1 LCYTTVRLD
10 GQWVLNGEEV
20 GDNVPNQ
27 DTPWRMILPDSQ
39 GLLRIPEKCTHA
51 VNKQIALLLLFL
63 VSLIGLVFLYIDPVA
78 QPKQYLQFADQRM
91 LFGIK
96 NFLNVVS
103 NLPLI
108 LLGICG
114 VVLMW
119 RKQLV
124 HDNLSVT
131 PAYLTLFA
139 AVIFTGIG
147 SIWFHLNPTNGTL
160 FWDRLPMAVV
170 FMALT
175 AALVAEYLG
184 RRLQKILFY
193 PLLLAGAGS
202 VIYWHITETLGRGD
216 LRPYLLVQFLP
227 IICIVLL
234 MTISQSRFTRSRD
247 IPVILLCYGL
257 AKLTEFLDQQIF
269 AATTVISGHTLKHL
283 LAAAAIL
290 ILLRMLWL
298 REQIVN

>member
-1 LCYTTVRLD
+1 MD
-10 GQWVLNGEEV
+10 
-20 GDNVPNQ
+20 
-27 DTPWRMILPDSQ
+27 
-39 GLLRIPEKCTHA
+39 K
-51 VNKQIALLLLFL
+51 KIALLLLL
-63 VSLIGLVFLYIDPVA
+63 LLSVSGLVFLVLDPVA

-114 VVLMW
+114 VVLLW

-131 PAYLTLFA
+131 PTYLTLFA
-139 AVIFTGIG
+139 AVMFTGIG
-147 SIWFHLNPTNGTL
+147 STWFHLNPSNQAL

-170 FMALT
+170 FMAMST
-175 AALVAEYLG
+175 ALFAEYLG
-184 RRLQKILFY
+184 RYLQKILFY
-193 PLLLAGAGS
+193 PLLLTGTAS
-202 VIYWHITETLGRGD
+202 VIYWHITESLGRGD

-283 LAAAAIL
+283 LAAVAIL

-298 REQIVN
+298 REQIANR

>member
-1 LCYTTVRLD
+1 
-10 GQWVLNGEEV
+10 
-20 GDNVPNQ
+20 
-27 DTPWRMILPDSQ
+27 M
-39 GLLRIPEKCTHA
+39 PEKCAHDMD
-51 VNKQIALLLLFL
+51 KKIAFLLLIMVSVTGLLFL
-63 VSLIGLVFLYIDPVA
+63 FVEPVA
-78 QPKQYLQFADQRM
+78 QPKRYLQFADQRI

-114 VVLMW
+114 VVLVW
-119 RKQLV
+119 KKQLV
-124 HDNLSVT
+124 HDNFSAT

-139 AVIFTGIG
+139 AVMFTGIG
-147 SIWFHLNPTNGTL
+147 SIWFHLNPTNQTL
-160 FWDRLPMAVV
+160 LWDRLPMAVA

-175 AALVAEYLG
+175 TALLAEYLG

-193 PLLLAGAGS
+193 PLLLAGTGS
-202 VIYWHITETLGRGD
+202 VVYWHITETLGRGD

-227 IICIVLL
+227 ILCIVLL
-234 MTISQSRFTRSRD
+234 LATCRSRFTRSRD
-247 IPVILLCYGL
+247 ILAILFCYAL
-257 AKLTEFLDQQIF
+257 AKLTEYLDQQIF
-269 AATTVISGHTLKHL
+269 AVTTIISGHTLKHL

-298 REQIVN
+298 RDETANR